1 RFYDRREIKDLI
13 AYLRVVA
20 FPHDELSYKRI
31 VNVPNRGIGKK
42 TLEVIEAY
50 QRAKQVGWDEALK
63 EAHQIEGI
71 GAKAR
76 EALRGFYRMIE
87 SLRTYSEK
95 PHLLVSELLEEILK
109 RTGYLK
115 ELELERTMEAKIR
128 IDNIQEFFSAVQEFE
143 ENWEPTFDP
152 NQKQKAEEG
161 LLEAF
166 IESITLTSDID
177 SWDGGSDSLTLM
189 TLHCAK
195 GLEFPIV
202 FMVGMEEEIFPHVNS
217 FGGDSRDLEEERRL
231 CYVGMTRAKEKLHFI
246 YADSRRL
253 YGSRQHNLPSRF
265 LSEIP
270 SHLYEEASRLDS
282 SSEFEETVLLDTDE
296 ERKRR
301 ILFD

>member
-1 RFYDRREIKDLI
+1 MI
-13 AYLRVVA
+13 AYLRVIA
-20 FPHDELSYKRI
+20 FPHDELSYKRV

-42 TLEVIEAY
+42 TIEAIGAY
-50 QRAKQVGWDEALK
+50 QRTKQVGWDGALK
-63 EAHQIEGI
+63 EVDQIDGI

-76 EALRGFYRMIE
+76 EGLRDFYRIIE
-87 SLRTYSEK
+87 SIRLEK
-95 PHLLVSELLEEILK
+95 PRLLVSELLEAVLK

-115 ELELERTMEAKIR
+115 ELELEHTMESKIR

-152 NQKQKAEEG
+152 NQKQKEKEG

-189 TLHCAK
+189 TIHCAK

-217 FGGDSRDLEEERRL
+217 FGSDSRDLEEERRL